1 MYLGK
6 LENRV
11 QNIYIGTYTVP
22 IYVQN
27 VWLQLYNITNVE
39 IQLNSIISDRQKYVK
54 PTSLIIIL

>member
-1 MYLGK
+1 MYLGE